1 MAVSTDM
8 LRYISRRFLQAIP
21 LLIGIILVNFVIV
34 HLAPGD
40 PIQVLMGDAAVSPEY
55 EAELRHL
62 FGLDKPIYVQ
72 LLLYFKALVRGD
84 LGYSFF
90 YREPVLDI
98 ISARMLATLYLMVNA
113 LIFASIV
120 GVISGTISAAKPYSL
135 RDNFI
140 TVVSIISYSLP
151 VFWLGQMMLIYLSL
165 KLNLFPASGMI
176 SQREGYIGFR
186 YALDVGYHLV
196 LPVLCLSTRHIALT
210 ARLTRAAMIETMS
223 ADYIV
228 TARAKGLSEKRVLIG
243 HGLRNALL
251 PVVTIVGL
259 SFRYLLAG
267 SVLVE
272 TVFAWPGLGRL
283 MYNSISVRDY
293 PTLMGILLII
303 SASVI
308 IVNLLTDILYGFLDP
323 RVRY

>member
-1 MAVSTDM
+1 M

-55 EAELRHL
+55 EAKLRHL

-120 GVISGTISAAKPYSL
+120 GVISGVISAMKPYSL
-135 RDNFI
+135 YDNFI
-140 TVVSIISYSLP
+140 TLFSIISYSLP

>member
-1 MAVSTDM
+1 M
-8 LRYISRRFLQAIP
+8 P
-21 LLIGIILVNFVIV
+21 
-34 HLAPGD
+34 
-40 PIQVLMGDAAVSPEY
+40 
-55 EAELRHL
+55 
-62 FGLDKPIYVQ
+62 
-72 LLLYFKALVRGD
+72 
-84 LGYSFF
+84 
-90 YREPVLDI
+90 
-98 ISARMLATLYLMVNA
+98 ATLYLMVNA
-113 LIFASIV
+113 LILASIV
-120 GVISGTISAAKPYSL
+120 GVISGVISAMKPYSL
-135 RDNFI
+135 YDNFI

-151 VFWLGQMMLIYLSL
+151 VFWMGQMMLIYFSL
-165 KLNLFPASGMI
+165 KLNLFPISGMI
-176 SQREGYIGFR
+176 SQREGYMGFR

-196 LPVLCLSTRHIALT
+196 LPVLTLSSRHIALT

-283 MYNSISVRDY
+283 MYDSISMRDY
-293 PTLMGILLII
+293 PILMGILLII